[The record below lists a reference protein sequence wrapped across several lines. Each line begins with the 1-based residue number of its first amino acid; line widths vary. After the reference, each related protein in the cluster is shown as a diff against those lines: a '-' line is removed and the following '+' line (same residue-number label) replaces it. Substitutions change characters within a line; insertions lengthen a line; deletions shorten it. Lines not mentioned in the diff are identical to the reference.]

1 MGSCENAL
9 SGRVETPMPVLPG
22 PPPRQGGAR
31 FFNPMTRGKQ
41 LRDHRPRA
49 SVGWSWVE
57 VALHGKYCASLLLV
71 ISLISGCFVPQKQF
85 TDKHHDFSLGKGELA
100 NYGIAFITPSTA
112 TGQEE
117 EKQGIALIA
126 ADLLKTKRPDIRCV
140 TLAETLSAVNKAG
153 LAEQYKEMYIDYR
166 DTGLFK
172 KDMLKQIGELT
183 GVKYV
188 AQLKLASFNQN
199 NRDRFQIFGMR
210 ILETKKADLRLVLQ
224 IWNTSDGS
232 IAWEIVEELSY
243 AQDTAYSGTVALRTV
258 LEEVLENAISHLE

>member
-1 MGSCENAL
+1 M
-9 SGRVETPMPVLPG
+9 RVLPG
-22 PPPRQGGAR
+22 PPSRQGWAR
-31 FFNPMTRGKQ
+31 FFNLMTPDTHR
-41 LRDHRPRA
+41 RDHRPRA
-49 SVGWSWVE
+49 SGGWSCVK
-57 VALHGKYCASLLLV
+57 VALHGRFYASLLLAV
-71 ISLISGCFVPQKQF
+71 SLVTGCFIPQKQF

-100 NYGIAFITPSTA
+100 RHGLAFITPSTV

-117 EKQGIALIA
+117 EKQALALIA
-126 ADLLKTKRPDIRCV
+126 AEVLKEKRPDIRCV
-140 TLAETLSAVNKAG
+140 SLAETLSAVNKAG

-188 AQLKLASFNQN
+188 AQLKLASFTQS

-232 IAWEIVEELSY
+232 IAWEISRGAFIRARLGLQRQRCASDG
-243 AQDTAYSGTVALRTV
+243 A
-258 LEEVLENAISHLE
+258 